1 MLQNGS
7 SNLDTNSQS
16 KLCNGKNCSSRRT
29 TRSLHSH
36 SLSIF
41 LMVLKVP
48 IFIVLI
54 AVFEKKW
61 KHQSIICIPVTCQLL
76 GVLSPVLTVR
86 LENQCEIQL
95 TWHTFGQACGKVRS
109 WGVTRQRKRKRT
121 HPCHSRAHSSAC
133 VFVFNC
139 ISHAF
144 RKIISSNR

>member
-1 MLQNGS
+1 MEKTLLFKTDHKES
-7 SNLDTNSQS
+7 SLTFSFHISDGTESAN
-16 KLCNGKNCSSRRT
+16 
-29 TRSLHSH
+29 
-36 SLSIF
+36 
-41 LMVLKVP
+41 
-48 IFIVLI
+48 IVLI